1 MCCSR
6 SAKVLNGFKSGHK
19 KHSCCSSFLRD
30 KERFAKSYS
39 VPSQQPDIFIERQTF
54 CPWKTFAFLLLPQ
67 LFVMRLAFCL
77 FQEYFVISQ
86 EQKRLELYIYIYI
99 YSYSYTEAWT
109 IRSQLSSHCV
119 SSTLPAHSLQV
130 DRNMSV
136 QHTALPKI
144 QLTQATFTSDLV
156 TAYTDSNGSI
166 WWGDKKSKHDSQQEL
181 KAEHWS
187 QWEPPLTHSWLLFCG
202 QWSQQP
208 SRNGI
213 IKSNSQGWCVINQS
227 MFPTAS
233 AH

>member
-1 MCCSR
+1 MEDFCILIAPPAICNEVSILFIPR
-6 SAKVLNGFKSGHK
+6 ILCHQSGT
-19 KHSCCSSFLRD
+19 
-30 KERFAKSYS
+30 EEA
-39 VPSQQPDIFIERQTF
+39 
-54 CPWKTFAFLLLPQ
+54 W
-67 LFVMRLAFCL
+67 
-77 FQEYFVISQ
+77 VI
-86 EQKRLELYIYIYI
+86 YIYIYI